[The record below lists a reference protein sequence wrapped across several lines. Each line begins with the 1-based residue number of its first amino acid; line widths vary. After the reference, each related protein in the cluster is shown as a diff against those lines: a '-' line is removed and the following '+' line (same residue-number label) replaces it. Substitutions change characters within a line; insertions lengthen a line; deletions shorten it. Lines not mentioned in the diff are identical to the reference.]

1 MKTPPTLVA
10 MAAAALLAACNPP
23 APPQAPPQ
31 DRYDVSKMDL
41 KPTPAK
47 VSTERQEAVS
57 LKARRSAWVPS

>member
-1 MKTPPTLVA
+1 

-23 APPQAPPQ
+23 APPQ
-31 DRYDVSKMDL
+31 DSYDVSKMDL